1 MPVVE
6 SVIQVPSQ
14 VGRYWMPWASR
25 DAKMWNE
32 GRSVATKGMCL
43 GRQSLSRWHG
53 WFIAGKVAWESKA
66 GSHVEEKGLCEQM
79 RSVVWCFSGAVP
91 VPPHRKVACP
101 RPATG
106 PPTPG
111 GMAEELGA

>member
-43 GRQSLSRWHG
+43 GKG
-53 WFIAGKVAWESKA
+53 EPGVAR
-66 GSHVEEKGLCEQM
+66 VEY
-79 RSVVWCFSGAVP
+79 SW
-91 VPPHRKVACP
+91 
-101 RPATG
+101 
-106 PPTPG
+106 
-111 GMAEELGA
+111 